1 MSPDR
6 YGDETPAVVDF
17 DSRRRVRE
25 AEVAIKRAREQRERL
40 AETRTVHAPMSSEQA
55 DAGRRHRRAVTDRAE
70 GRRNKLR
77 INNCQLCDEDGY
89 TPRHVVCD
97 HRDHRPA
104 AKRGMAAV
112 RAAMGWPGTPT
123 PTDSPENP
131 GDGA

>member
-25 AEVAIKRAREQRERL
+25 AETAIKRAREQRERL

-55 DAGRRHRRAVTDRAE
+55 EAGRSHRRAVTDRAE
-70 GRRNKLR
+70 SQRNKLR
-77 INNCQLCDEDGY
+77 IANCQLCDDDGY
-89 TPRHVVCD
+89 TPGHVVCD

-104 AKRGMAAV
+104 AQRGMAAI
-112 RAAMGWPGTPT
+112 RAAMGWPTTPGPAGT
-123 PTDSPENP
+123 PENP
-131 GDGA
+131 GAAQ

>member
-55 DAGRRHRRAVTDRAE
+55 DASRRHRRTVTDRAE
-70 GRRNKLR
+70 GMRNKIR

-89 TPRHVVCD
+89 TPGHVVCD

-104 AKRGMAAV
+104 ARRGMAAL
-112 RAAMGWPGTPT
+112 RAAMGWSSTPT
-123 PTDSPENP
+123 PTDGPENP
-131 GDGA
+131 GDGQ